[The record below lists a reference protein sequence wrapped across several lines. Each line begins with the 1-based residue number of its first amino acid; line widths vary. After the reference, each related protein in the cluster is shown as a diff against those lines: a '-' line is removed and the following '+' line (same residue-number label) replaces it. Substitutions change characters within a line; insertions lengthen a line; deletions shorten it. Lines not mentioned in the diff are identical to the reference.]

1 VKLCKITV
9 LGIRS
14 PIVPQWYWKLDYYKW
29 NVMNKLALILSLLA
43 SCSVWAQGSI
53 EAGKAKSET
62 CVACHGADGNSL
74 ITTYPKL
81 AGQHAKYIEKQLKD
95 LKLGATSAGKQ
106 GRYDPVMSA
115 MAMPLSDE
123 DMSDLAAYF
132 SSLPISS
139 NSTPED
145 VVSTGKALYTAGDAS
160 RGLTAC
166 IACHGPRGN
175 GTELSGFPKISGQH
189 ADYVKA
195 QLMKFRDDSRG
206 NDMNAMMRDVAKKLT
221 DADIEI
227 LSKYVGGLH

>member
-1 VKLCKITV
+1 MK
-9 LGIRS
+9 
-14 PIVPQWYWKLDYYKW
+14 
-29 NVMNKLALILSLLA
+29 KLALILSLLA

-53 EAGKAKSET
+53 EAGKAKSQT
-62 CVACHGADGNSL
+62 CVACHSTDGNSL
-74 ITTYPKL
+74 LTIYPKI
-81 AGQHAKYIEKQLKD
+81 AGQHEKYIEKQLHD
-95 LKLGATSAGKQ
+95 LKLGMTSGGKQ

-123 DMSDLAAYF
+123 DIADLAAYF
-132 SSLPISS
+132 ASQTISA

-145 VVSTGKALYTAGDAS
+145 VAVKGKALYSAGDAE

-189 ADYVKA
+189 ADYIKA
-195 QLMKFRDDSRG
+195 QLQKFRDDARN
-206 NDMNAMMRDVAKKLT
+206 NDMNAMMRDVAKKLSDT
-221 DADIEI
+221 DIEI

>member
-1 VKLCKITV
+1 MK
-9 LGIRS
+9 
-14 PIVPQWYWKLDYYKW
+14 
-29 NVMNKLALILSLLA
+29 KLALILSLLA

-53 EAGKAKSET
+53 EAGKAKSQT

-81 AGQHAKYIEKQLKD
+81 AGQHAKYMEKQLIE
-95 LKLGATSAGKQ
+95 LRLGMTSGGKQ
-106 GRYDPVMSA
+106 GRYDPVMSG
-115 MAMPLSDE
+115 MAMPLSDG
-123 DMSDLAAYF
+123 DISDLSAYF
-132 SSLPISS
+132 ASLPISA

-145 VVSTGKALYTAGDAS
+145 VVKTGKALYSGGDAE

-189 ADYVKA
+189 ADYIKA
-195 QLMKFRDDSRG
+195 QLQKFREGSRN
-206 NDMNAMMRDVAKKLT
+206 NDMNGMMQDVAKKLT

>member
-1 VKLCKITV
+1 MK
-9 LGIRS
+9 
-14 PIVPQWYWKLDYYKW
+14 
-29 NVMNKLALILSLLA
+29 KLALILSLLA

-53 EAGKAKSET
+53 EAGKAKSQT

-81 AGQHAKYIEKQLKD
+81 AGQHTKYMEKQLIE
-95 LKLGATSAGKQ
+95 LRLGMTSGGKQ
-106 GRYDPVMSA
+106 GRYDPVMSG

-123 DMSDLAAYF
+123 DISDLSAYF
-132 SSLPISS
+132 ASLPISA

-145 VVSTGKALYTAGDAS
+145 VVKTGKALYSGGDAE

-189 ADYVKA
+189 ADYIKA
-195 QLMKFRDDSRG
+195 QLQKFREGSRN
-206 NDMNAMMRDVAKKLT
+206 NDMNGMMQDVAKKLT

>member
-1 VKLCKITV
+1 MK
-9 LGIRS
+9 
-14 PIVPQWYWKLDYYKW
+14 
-29 NVMNKLALILSLLA
+29 KLALILSLLA

-53 EAGKAKSET
+53 EAGKAKSQT

-81 AGQHAKYIEKQLKD
+81 AGQHAKYMEKQLIE
-95 LKLGATSAGKQ
+95 LRLGMTSGGKQ
-106 GRYDPVMSA
+106 GRYDPVMSG

-123 DMSDLAAYF
+123 DISDLSAYF
-132 SSLPISS
+132 ASLPISA

-145 VVSTGKALYTAGDAS
+145 IVKTGKALYSGGDAE

-189 ADYVKA
+189 ADYIKA
-195 QLMKFRDDSRG
+195 QLQKFREGSRN
-206 NDMNAMMRDVAKKLT
+206 NDMNGMMQDVAKKLT

>member
-1 VKLCKITV
+1 
-9 LGIRS
+9 
-14 PIVPQWYWKLDYYKW
+14 
-29 NVMNKLALILSLLA
+29 MNKLALILSLLA

-95 LKLGATSAGKQ
+95 LKLGASSAGKQ

-195 QLMKFRDDSRG
+195 QLLKFRDDSRG

-221 DADIEI
+221 DADIDT

>member
-1 VKLCKITV
+1 MK
-9 LGIRS
+9 
-14 PIVPQWYWKLDYYKW
+14 
-29 NVMNKLALILSLLA
+29 KLALILSLLA

-53 EAGKAKSET
+53 EAGKAKSQT

-81 AGQHAKYIEKQLKD
+81 AGQHAKYMEKQLIE
-95 LKLGATSAGKQ
+95 LRLGMTSGGKQ
-106 GRYDPVMSA
+106 GRYDPVMSG

-123 DMSDLAAYF
+123 DISDLSAYF
-132 SSLPISS
+132 ASLPISA

-145 VVSTGKALYTAGDAS
+145 AVKTGKALYSGGDAE

-189 ADYVKA
+189 ADYIKA
-195 QLMKFRDDSRG
+195 QLQKFREGSRN
-206 NDMNAMMRDVAKKLT
+206 NDMNGMMQDVAKKLT

>member
-1 VKLCKITV
+1 
-9 LGIRS
+9 
-14 PIVPQWYWKLDYYKW
+14 
-29 NVMNKLALILSLLA
+29 MNKLALILSLLA

-189 ADYVKA
+189 ADYIKA